1 MKRICS
7 ILIVISLLLTIVA
20 CTNPDAP
27 SPTTSNNETKD
38 QPDGFTEEEPGE
50 NHEVDYYGLLEHVDS
65 TCFESVGYSESDE
78 VLVVKFLDSGS
89 VYVYYD
95 VPYSEYEDLIY
106 ADSIGG
112 YYNDSIKGYYDCKR
126 IE

>member
-7 ILIVISLLLTIVA
+7 ILIVISLLLTMVA
-20 CTNPDAP
+20 CTNPDSP

-38 QPDGFTEEEPGE
+38 QADNFIEEEPE
-50 NHEVDYYGLLEHVDS
+50 ESQKVDYTELLEHVDS

-89 VYVYYD
+89 VYVYYN
-95 VPYSEYEDLIY
+95 VPYSV
-106 ADSIGG
+106 SV
-112 YYNDSIKGYYDCKR
+112 K
-126 IE
+126 